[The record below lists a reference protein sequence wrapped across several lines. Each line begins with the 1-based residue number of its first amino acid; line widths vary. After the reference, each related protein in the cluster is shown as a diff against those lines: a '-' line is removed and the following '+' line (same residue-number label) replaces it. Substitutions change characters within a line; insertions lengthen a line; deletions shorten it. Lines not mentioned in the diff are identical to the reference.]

1 MLFAV
6 VIGLLSEEDGIGHPQ
21 FTEHIVQNWG
31 TQVDSR
37 CVNGPRCSE
46 CTYDKEL
53 SSAKSIN
60 GEMASVDL
68 RLCASGQATR
78 VWFVLSIEP
87 F

>member
-6 VIGLLSEEDGIGHPQ
+6 AVGLLREEDGIGHLQ
-21 FTEHIVQNWG
+21 LTGHIVQNWG

-37 CVNGPRCSE
+37 CVNGPRCLGR
-46 CTYDKEL
+46 TGAKEL

-60 GEMASVDL
+60 GEMASVNS
-68 RLCASGQATR
+68 RHRPSGHAPR
-78 VWFVLSIEP
+78 VWFVLSMEP